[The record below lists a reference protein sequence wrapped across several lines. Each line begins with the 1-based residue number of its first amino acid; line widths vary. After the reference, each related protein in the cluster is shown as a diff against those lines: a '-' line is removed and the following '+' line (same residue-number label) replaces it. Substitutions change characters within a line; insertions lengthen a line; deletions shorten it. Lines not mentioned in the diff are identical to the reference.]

1 MIPLTLRGMQG
12 ALRRPVRSSARSFFA
27 LPSVLA
33 LLALVL
39 FPVLAHAESSS
50 GTVYKVEGEVPSIE
64 SKGSTE
70 KSAAEKSA
78 THPKS
83 SNNPA
88 AEGSAVKNGGSES
101 SEGPEGKG
109 EGESEESQKSSG
121 GGGGTGGGN
130 GNPPKGGGGE
140 GGGSKSGGTS
150 NPQNGISEA
159 KELPKTQSGAN
170 ISESSGGSSPVV
182 PILIA
187 VIVLAAISIGVVLY
201 RQRKSG
207 EGPDRRVSSP
217 DAG

>member
-33 LLALVL
+33 LLALAL

-70 KSAAEKSA
+70 KSAKEKSA
-78 THPKS
+78 THHTT
-83 SNNPA
+83 SNNAP
-88 AEGSAVKNGGSES
+88 AEGSAVKNGGGES
-101 SEGPEGKG
+101 SKEPEG
-109 EGESEESQKSSG
+109 EAESEEGQKNSG
-121 GGGGTGGGN
+121 GVTGAGGN
-130 GNPPKGGGGE
+130 GNPPTTGSGQ
-140 GGGSKSGGTS
+140 GGGSPKGGTS
-150 NPQNGISEA
+150 QPGGGSISPA
-159 KELPKTQSGAN
+159 KALPKTQSGTN

-187 VIVLAAISIGVVLY
+187 VAVLAAISIGVVLY

-207 EGPDRRVSSP
+207 QGPDRRVSSP
-217 DAG
+217 NAS